1 MMKRQIIPY
10 NPNLKELAR
19 TLRKS
24 MTYSEV
30 KLWNSLKAFQM
41 MCYDFDRQRPML
53 NYVVDFYCKD
63 VFLVIEVDG
72 ITHHDEQVF
81 EKDEIRDEELAE
93 YGITVL
99 RFNALDVV
107 NKTASVLKV
116 IENWL
121 LDYEESKGVPENVMQ
136 RRMNR

>member
-1 MMKRQIIPY
+1 
-10 NPNLKELAR
+10 
-19 TLRKS
+19 

-30 KLWNSLKAFQM
+30 KLWNRIKAFQM
-41 MCYDFDRQRPML
+41 MGYDFDRQRPML

-63 VFLVIEVDG
+63 VLLVIEVDG

-81 EKDEIRDEELAE
+81 EKDEIREEELAE

-107 NKTASVLKV
+107 NRTASVLKV

-121 LDYEESKGVPENVMQ
+121 LDYEDLKGVPENVM
-136 RRMNR
+136 RRRKNI

>member
-1 MMKRQIIPY
+1 MKRQIIPY
-10 NPNLKELAR
+10 KPKLKELAR

-30 KLWNSLKAFQM
+30 KLWNRIKAFQM
-41 MCYDFDRQRPML
+41 MGYDFDRQRPML

-63 VFLVIEVDG
+63 VLLVIEVDG

-81 EKDEIRDEELAE
+81 EKDEIREEELAE

-107 NKTASVLKV
+107 NRTASVLKV

-121 LDYEESKGVPENVMQ
+121 LDYEDLKGVPENVM
-136 RRMNR
+136 RRRKNI